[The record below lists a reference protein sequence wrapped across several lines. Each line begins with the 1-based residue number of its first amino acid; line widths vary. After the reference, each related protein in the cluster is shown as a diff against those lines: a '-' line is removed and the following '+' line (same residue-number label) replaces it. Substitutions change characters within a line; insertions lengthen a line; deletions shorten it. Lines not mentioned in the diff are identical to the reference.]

1 AATPSS
7 WAPPGL
13 RMAASGRLPLPGR
26 VVRARAG
33 AGAAPGN
40 SAGRVRALHDAF
52 VVPDGLAGRVGQL
65 GGPVLLVDDLI
76 DSGWTAAVVGRLL
89 RPAGAPAVLPVP
101 PPLAGADAVV

>member
-13 RMAASGRLPLPGR
+13 RMAASGRLPLLGS

-52 VVPDGLAGRVGQL
+52 VVPDGLAGQVGQL
-65 GGPVLLVDDLI
+65 GGPGLLGDDLI
-76 DSGWTAAVVGRLL
+76 DSGWTAAIVGRLF
-89 RPAGAPAVLPVP
+89 RRAGAPAVLPVAP
-101 PPLAGADAVV
+101 APAG